1 MAQSLRW
8 SSLGWT
14 RIKQSGWSKWSERL
28 ASGGGGVSQR
38 TSEPMSVMAAAL
50 RTQCRERGPR
60 AGSAGRAGTQRGV
73 GRRERLGGAKHCGEG
88 YIGSGRKFEQSG
100 RLYLK
105 IAE

>member
-1 MAQSLRW
+1 
-8 SSLGWT
+8 
-14 RIKQSGWSKWSERL
+14 
-28 ASGGGGVSQR
+28 
-38 TSEPMSVMAAAL
+38 VMAAAL

-73 GRRERLGGAKHCGEG
+73 GRRERLGGAKYCGAG
-88 YIGSGRKFEQSG
+88 YIGSGRKFKQSG